1 MTHTTK
7 NTKNTKDTKGTKDTN
22 LQAVVGKIQQEA
34 AEVNLCIRRD
44 IERLRES
51 MEPLLCEIL
60 DYGLLT
66 GGKRVRP
73 LLVVMSARLCGNR
86 SEDVYRL
93 GMAFEYLH
101 AATLFH
107 DDIIDHADLR
117 RGQESVAKKYGTA
130 AAILTGDFLHARSMF
145 IVGDMVGG
153 AGLAS
158 FCGATS
164 GMVDGEFLQLRNADE
179 FNLSELDYYR
189 AVMGKTGL
197 LISAACEVGGIYGA
211 GSPQHIKALKVYG
224 EKLGSAFQIIDDLL
238 DYQGDTSKTG
248 KSVGNDLAEGKMTL
262 PLILALGRA
271 DAADKS
277 KLQGI
282 LADVTLRAT
291 SFETVYT
298 LIEKYDGFLMAYNQA
313 EQDVSI
319 ACEQLEIFSEEAR
332 EEKVFLRGLAY
343 YVLTRN
349 V

>member
-1 MTHTTK
+1 MTQV
-7 NTKNTKDTKGTKDTN
+7 NNI
-22 LQAVVGKIQQEA
+22 QAVIEKIRQEA
-34 AEVNLCIRRD
+34 AQVNHFINDDL
-44 IERLRES
+44 EQLKET

-60 DYGLLT
+60 EYGLLG

-73 LLVVMSARLCGNR
+73 LLVVMAARLCGSN
-86 SEDVYRL
+86 SQEVYRL
-93 GMAFEYLH
+93 GTAFEYLH

-117 RGQESVAKKYGTA
+117 RGRESIAKKYGIA
-130 AAILTGDFLHARSMF
+130 AAILAGDFLHARSMF

-158 FCGATS
+158 FCDATT

-197 LISAACEVGGIYGA
+197 LISAACEVGGLYGG
-211 GSPQHIKALKVYG
+211 GSAQQIAALKIYG

-238 DYQGDTSKTG
+238 DYLGDSAKTG

-262 PLILALGRA
+262 PLILAIAHAGS
-271 DAADKS
+271 DDKAE
-277 KLQGI
+277 LQRI
-282 LADVTLRAT
+282 LADATLRT
-291 SFETVYT
+291 ISFDTVFA
-298 LIEKYDGFLMAYNQA
+298 LIEKYQGFSLARTQA
-313 EQDVSI
+313 EQDVRQ
-319 ACEQLEIFSEEAR
+319 ACEQLEIFSEQVR
-332 EEKVFLRGLAY
+332 EEKSFMIGLAQ
-343 YVLTRN
+343 YVLSRN